1 MQVGKGYG
9 MFLYLLML
17 LSGLLGIAALLA
29 GASLVMEGQQV
40 GYAYIAAAIAFLA
53 LMAWNPGQR

>member
-1 MQVGKGYG
+1 
-9 MFLYLLML
+9 MFPYLLML
-17 LSGLLGIAALLA
+17 LSGLLGIVALLA
-29 GASLVMEGQQV
+29 GASLTMEGQQV